1 MHTPKVKAV
10 VFDIGNVLVE
20 VNIACAMALL
30 GPHLEA
36 HVVDKVQGIGQWA
49 TYDAFERGQLRDE
62 DFVHALR
69 THLALDLSAPELV
82 TWWNASLE
90 KMVDGVEQVLS
101 DLLERL
107 PVYALSN
114 TNPLHF
120 DHFMRHMPLLQRFE
134 RVVTSFHV
142 GYRKPE
148 PQLFEAAAHLMGHAP
163 ADLLFIDDLM
173 ANVAG
178 AKAVGYQAEH
188 CVRSSQR
195 LRDILVRYGALTA

>member
-1 MHTPKVKAV
+1 MHTPRVKAV
-10 VFDIGNVLVE
+10 VFDVGNVLVE
-20 VNIACAMALL
+20 VNLAHAMARL
-30 GPHLEA
+30 GS
-36 HVVDKVQGIGQWA
+36 HVDDHFVDKVQGIGQWA
-49 TYDAFERGQLRDE
+49 IYDAFERGLLRDE
-62 DFVHALR
+62 EFVHALR
-69 THLALDLSAPELV
+69 AHLALDLSTPELV
-82 TWWNASLE
+82 AWWNASLE
-90 KMVDGVEQVLS
+90 KMVDGVEQVLN

-120 DHFMRHMPLLQRFE
+120 DYFMRHMPLLQRFE

-148 PQLFEAAAHLMGHAP
+148 PQLFEAAAHLIGYAP

-173 ANVAG
+173 ANVEG
-178 AKAVGYQAEH
+178 AQAAGYQAEH

-195 LRDILVRYGALTA
+195 LRAILVHYGALAE